1 MPDIA
6 DIHDE
11 SLVADRTASLMF
23 LGFLLLIA
31 ISVWFVPL
39 FERARLPLLGAIVL
53 CIGTVFGPPF
63 FFVDGPV
70 QISIDRV
77 LFVIICI
84 VAFFS
89 LRGSTASIPKL
100 VASDWIVIAYTLWV
114 LISAKRGD
122 APANGSPVGTWIFY
136 VLLPSLLYFVVR
148 IAKLEAIDLKRVETV
163 FLGIGLYLAVTAIF
177 ESRGWYSL
185 VFPQFIADPKLWEFL
200 GRGRGPLL
208 NPSAN
213 GIVLTIGLAVAA
225 VRFLRADRSGRVGY
239 MIAMLVI
246 LAGLYSTLTRS
257 VWIGG
262 ILALAIVFWR
272 VTPGW
277 AKALSLAAA
286 VLLAGFVVAGLKDQL
301 LRMKRDKNLSAAEAE
316 KSVQLRP
323 LLAIIAFEMIKDA
336 PVTGHGFGHYHQA
349 AKPYYSIRGYG
360 MPLETLRGYHQHNVL
375 LSVAVDNGL
384 IGLTM
389 FMSLLVIWIHAGW
402 KFSGAGEPIANAM
415 HRHMGLV
422 VVASIAGYLVGGM
435 FQDVTIMPMIN
446 MYLFFIAGLMVS
458 LDQIKANVPSA
469 STAVQTSLINVRE
482 TNGQETAI
490 AGTTLQPAAC

>member
-1 MPDIA
+1 MGYRSCGVA
-6 DIHDE
+6 FE
-11 SLVADRTASLMF
+11 SFTVGGTASLMF
-23 LGFLLLIA
+23 LGVLLLIA

-39 FERARLPLLGAIVL
+39 VERARLPLLAAVVL
-53 CIGTVFGPPF
+53 TVGTVFGPPF
-63 FFVDGPV
+63 FAIDGPV

-77 LFVIICI
+77 LFAIVCV

-89 LRGSTASIPKL
+89 LRGSTATLPKV
-100 VASDWIVIAYTLWV
+100 VASDWIVVAYTLWV

-122 APANGSPVGTWIFY
+122 APAGENPLGTWIFY
-136 VLLPSLLYFVVR
+136 ILLPAMMYGVVR
-148 IAKLEAIDLKRVETV
+148 IAKLEEIDLKRVELA
-163 FLGIGLYLAVTAIF
+163 FLVIGLYLAVTAVF

-185 VFPQFIADPKLWEFL
+185 VFPRFIADPKLWEFL

-213 GIVLTIGLAVAA
+213 GIVLTIGLAVAG
-225 VRFLRADRSGRVGY
+225 VRFLRADRSGRIGY
-239 MIAMLVI
+239 GIAMLII

-262 ILALAIVFWR
+262 VLALAIVFWR

-277 AKALSLAAA
+277 AKALSLATA
-286 VLLAGFVVAGLKDQL
+286 VLLAGFAVAGLKDQL
-301 LRMKRDKNLSAAEAE
+301 LRMKRDKALSAADAE

-323 LLAIIAFEMIKDA
+323 LLAIVAYEMIQDS
-336 PVTGHGFGHYHQA
+336 PISGHGFGHYHQA

-360 MPLETLRGYHQHNVL
+360 MPLETSRGYHQHNVL
-375 LSVAVDNGL
+375 LSVAVEGGL

-389 FMSLLVIWIHAGW
+389 FSSLLVIWIRAGW
-402 KFSGAGEPIANAM
+402 QLSGTPLISDV
-415 HRHMGLV
+415 RRQMGLI

-446 MYLFFIAGLMVS
+446 MYLFFIAGMIVS
-458 LDQIKANVPSA
+458 LRQAQSEEPALAPAHKALVKSRSMSDQEIA
-469 STAVQTSLINVRE
+469 TAD
-482 TNGQETAI
+482 
-490 AGTTLQPAAC
+490 AGPLPAAS